1 MADEPVRDGPLWQ
14 YFRELRDAVER
25 AHAGKAQH
33 PYRSGAFLVH
43 AEADDVELTLR
54 DVSEEDAI
62 LVASELRSL
71 GARTVLRAQVPC
83 PSCGHRVPDQAY
95 CVRCR
100 ERLND
105 DDGHAPS

>member
-1 MADEPVRDGPLWQ
+1 MADELVRDGPLWH

-71 GARTVLRAQVPC
+71 GARAVLRAQVSC
-83 PSCGHRVPDQAY
+83 PSCGGRVPAQTY

-100 ERLND
+100 GRLG
-105 DDGHAPS
+105 DGTDTDPS

>member
-1 MADEPVRDGPLWQ
+1 MADEPVRDGPLWH

-62 LVASELRSL
+62 LVAGELRSL
-71 GARTVLRAQVPC
+71 GARTVLRAQIAC
-83 PSCGHRVPDQAY
+83 PSCGHRVPEQTY

-100 ERLND
+100 VRLRPED
-105 DDGHAPS
+105 ESDPS